1 MKLRSSVFGWK
12 SVWMDLAEELQ
23 GEFIDGTYVVKTK
36 LPVANKPWNVTMTMH
51 AHPIGKSISETTV
64 IALAYSPT
72 QEFKFALRN
81 SSPIEEVAK
90 LFGLRD
96 ILVGHSE
103 FDRAFIIQ
111 GNDEALVKE
120 LFACSDVRAK
130 IQSQKSVNLSVV
142 DHQHKLFGMAPPKG
156 VNVLTLAEKGAINSF
171 DRLTSLMDLM
181 VSVVDRLTHL
191 EVAAHEKVLF
201 ES

>member
-1 MKLRSSVFGWK
+1 
-12 SVWMDLAEELQ
+12 MDLAEELQ
-23 GEFIDGTYVVKTK
+23 GEFVDGTYVVKTK
-36 LPVANKPWNVTMTMH
+36 LPVKDRPWTVTMTMH

-64 IALAYSPT
+64 IALPYAPT
-72 QEFKFALRN
+72 DEFKFAVRN

-90 LFGLRD
+90 LFGLKD
-96 ILVGHSE
+96 ILVGHAE

-111 GNDEALVKE
+111 GSNEALVKE
-120 LFACSDVRAK
+120 LFACSDVRSKVHA
-130 IQSQKSVNLSVV
+130 QKSVNLSIV

-156 VNVLTLAEKGAINSF
+156 VHVLTFAEKGAINSF

-181 VSVVDRLTHL
+181 VSIVDRLTHL
-191 EVAAHEKVLF
+191 EVAAHEKVAF

>member
-1 MKLRSSVFGWK
+1 
-12 SVWMDLAEELQ
+12 
-23 GEFIDGTYVVKTK
+23 
-36 LPVANKPWNVTMTMH
+36 
-51 AHPIGKSISETTV
+51 
-64 IALAYSPT
+64 
-72 QEFKFALRN
+72 
-81 SSPIEEVAK
+81 
-90 LFGLRD
+90 
-96 ILVGHSE
+96 
-103 FDRAFIIQ
+103 
-111 GNDEALVKE
+111 
-120 LFACSDVRAK
+120 VRAK

-156 VNVLTLAEKGAINSF
+156 VNVLTFAEKGAINSF